1 MKGAGS
7 KNAWALFLLLL
18 AGVVLGGL
26 LVNWQKGCRLYPG
39 WAMDNLS
46 G

>member
-1 MKGAGS
+1 MQEVKRLG
-7 KNAWALFLLLL
+7 LFLLLL
-18 AGVVLGGL
+18 AGVVLGGFIGEL
-26 LVNWQKGCRLYPG
+26 AKGCRLYPG